1 MTITP
6 SYKALRNTLIS
17 AFACGGGLALV
28 MAWAVEQ
35 RFDMPVWDALRVL
48 FS

>member
-1 MTITP
+1 ML
-6 SYKALRNTLIS
+6 SRTLLPLS
-17 AFACGGGLALV
+17 ACVLTVGTA

-35 RFDMPVWDALRVL
+35 RFEMPVWDALRVL